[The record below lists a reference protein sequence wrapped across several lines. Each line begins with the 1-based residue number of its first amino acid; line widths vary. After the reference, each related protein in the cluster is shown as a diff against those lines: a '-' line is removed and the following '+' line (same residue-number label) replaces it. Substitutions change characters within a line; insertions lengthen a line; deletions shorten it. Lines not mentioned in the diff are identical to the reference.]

1 MYAFLLINLINFSRH
16 HKQHLHMHRRHL
28 EMKQNR
34 IQESTRSMPY
44 FVRSLLNFL
53 HFFSTYSRMVLSILM
68 MAMTRDPNAMVPR
81 WKAVAFHMAVP
92 RAQEGRSLLLSSV
105 QYH

>member
-28 EMKQNR
+28 EMKQNG
-34 IQESTRSMPY
+34 IQESRRSTPY

-68 MAMTRDPNAMVPR
+68 MAMTREPNAMVPR

-92 RAQEGRSLLLSSV
+92 RAQEGRSLLLSRV